1 MTRRECYDRVRQTVR
16 VGVDEDSMRL
26 QLSELEARL
35 LAHGLGQGTPLLPFI
50 PGEDDAP
57 LSVGD
62 AHAALY
68 VYYLAARAYLAFGD
82 TDRFE
87 SLYGLYLTA
96 YDDYAAYRTRTC
108 STPTPTVYI

>member
-1 MTRRECYDRVRQTVR
+1 MTRRECYDRVRRTVR
-16 VGVDEDSMRL
+16 VEADEDSMRL

-35 LAHGLGQGTPLLPFI
+35 RADGLLAGDLPLPFT
-50 PGEDDAP
+50 PEEDDAA

-62 AHAALY
+62 AFASLY

-82 TDRFE
+82 TARFE

-96 YDDYAAYRTRTC
+96 RDDYAAYYTRTVP
-108 STPTPTVYI
+108 TPTPALYL